1 MMMNNQMEL
10 GFNKTRTC
18 MTVKQRQ
25 RRMSRAQW
33 WFKQMRRAVDC
44 AIEWKPSPNA
54 RPQQVHMKLS
64 PRW

>member
-1 MMMNNQMEL
+1 MTTNNQMEL
-10 GFNKTRTC
+10 GFNTKVC
-18 MTVKQRQ
+18 LTVRQRQ

-44 AIEWKPSPNA
+44 AIEWKPAPNA
-54 RPQQVHMKLS
+54 RPEQVHMKLT